1 MFFFS
6 KKLKYVFCSHKY
18 WNLWNSSLQNFNT
31 FSSSKNWNVI
41 FWSRVWFRHP
51 NLCALLFY
59 IGYMHNQCKKTFIQ
73 ETFTMPS
80 IGRSNIFANQI
91 GSNSWMSPIWNY
103 MVNGQFPDYED
114 GARKIKLKSTH
125 YVLVDGEI
133 FRLGI
138 SIPLLKC
145 LDDD

>member
-1 MFFFS
+1 MPSSFQCLLS
-6 KKLKYVFCSHKY
+6 
-18 WNLWNSSLQNFNT
+18 SSLG
-31 FSSSKNWNVI
+31 
-41 FWSRVWFRHP
+41 SREDAFIKMRVEELRME
-51 NLCALLFY
+51 LLNC
-59 IGYMHNQCKKTFIQ
+59 GL
-73 ETFTMPS
+73 
-80 IGRSNIFANQI
+80 
-91 GSNSWMSPIWNY
+91 NSWMSPIWNY